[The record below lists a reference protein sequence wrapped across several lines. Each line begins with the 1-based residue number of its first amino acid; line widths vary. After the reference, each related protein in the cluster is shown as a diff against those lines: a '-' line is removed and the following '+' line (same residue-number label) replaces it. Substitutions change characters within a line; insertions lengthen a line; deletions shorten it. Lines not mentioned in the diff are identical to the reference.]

1 MTMTTAQP
9 AQTGGLGAGRAP
21 RGRRRTQPRSG
32 SSRVVGQKWWTPY
45 LFMLPGLGFFVFMFA
60 WPALLTF
67 QLSVSQYNIVDPI
80 QFVGADNFLH
90 LLTDPRFH
98 RALANSMI
106 FLVLFLPLAV
116 IIPLFLAVLVNQK
129 VPGIQTF
136 RVLYYLP
143 VVTSMVAVAVAW
155 RYLLGREGVVNWIL
169 GLVGVPPISFLLDT
183 AWALPTVVM
192 IEGWKNMGLFMMIYL
207 AGLQAI
213 PAELIEA
220 AKVDGASPWRRL
232 IHVIVPGILPWVTV
246 TLTMGMLEAMRSFES
261 IFMLTRGGPQ
271 DSTLTLGY
279 YIWHLAFE
287 KYDMGYA
294 STVGLVLW
302 VIMIVL
308 ALLNQ
313 KVTNR

>member
-1 MTMTTAQP
+1 MAITAPPGPVTPRQRRP
-9 AQTGGLGAGRAP
+9 GRGA
-21 RGRRRTQPRSG
+21 
-32 SSRVVGQKWWTPY
+32 VGQKWWTPY
-45 LFMLPGLGFFVFMFA
+45 LFMAPGLAFFIFMFA
-60 WPALLTF
+60 WPAFLTL
-67 QLSVSQYNIVDPI
+67 QLSVSSYNIVEPI
-80 QFVGADNFLH
+80 QFVGPDNFLR

-98 RALANSMI
+98 RALLNSLL

-116 IIPLFLAVLVNQK
+116 VAPLFLAILVNQK
-129 VPGIQTF
+129 LPGIQAF
-136 RVLYYLP
+136 RVIFYLP

-155 RYLLGREGVVNWIL
+155 RYLLSREGVLNWAL
-169 GLVGVPPISFLLDT
+169 DLFGAPPISFLLDSS
-183 AWALPTVVM
+183 WALPAVVM

-213 PAELIEA
+213 PAEVIEA
-220 AKVDGASPWRRL
+220 AKVDGASGWSRVV
-232 IHVIVPGILPWVTV
+232 HVIVPGILPWITV

-287 KYDMGYA
+287 QYDMGYA

-302 VIMIVL
+302 AIMIVL

-313 KVTNR
+313 KVTSSK